1 MEYNSLETIQAL
13 APNEINR
20 MTNPQLKK
28 ALTTLVAA
36 RREDNE
42 RDDNPTNAILLQEIQ
57 MLRQEVAEIRQLKKE
72 VQSLSNKLD
81 DAFATIHSQQLF
93 MEAMDGKERRCN
105 LVISGVKESED
116 GAGSSATDAQLVKEV
131 IEKTGYSEPFNTDEW
146 EMRRLGQPNE
156 RKRRPIHVKVKD
168 PKQRDGILAVAKNLK
183 DAEGSFSTVYIKKD
197 LHPCIRKEY
206 ARLRKRE
213 KEERDKASN
222 TGTVI
227 VYDWKNRV
235 LLRDGLV
242 IDRFAPRFF

>member
-1 MEYNSLETIQAL
+1 
-13 APNEINR
+13 

-28 ALTTLVAA
+28 ALTALVAA
-36 RREDNE
+36 RRDDNL
-42 RDDNPTNAILLQEIQ
+42 RDDNPTNAVLLQEIQ

-81 DAFATIHSQQLF
+81 DAFATIHNQQLF
-93 MEAMDGKERRCN
+93 IEALDGKERRCN

-116 GAGSSATDAQLVKEV
+116 NTGPTDAELVKEI
-131 IEKTGYSEPFNTDEW
+131 IEKAGYSDPFNTDEW
-146 EMRRLGQPNE
+146 EIRRLGQPNE
-156 RKRRPIHVKVKD
+156 RKKRPVHLRLKD
-168 PKQRDGILAVAKNLK
+168 SKQRDGILAVARNLK
-183 DAEGSFSTVYIKKD
+183 DDGGSFSTVYIKKD

-213 KEERDKASN
+213 KEEKEKAAN
-222 TGTVI
+222 TGIVI

-242 IDRFAPRFF
+242 IDRFVPRFF